1 MLFIV
6 TATVKITERGIE
18 SDTST
23 THPVIHPVDAEDD
36 TQALNILHRHYE
48 KKSDTS
54 GPYGT
59 RFAVS
64 DAQAHAHLSLASL
77 ALSS

>member
-6 TATVKITERGIE
+6 TATVTITERGIE
-18 SDTST
+18 SDSST
-23 THPVIHPVDAEDD
+23 TRQVIHVVDATDD
-36 TQALNILHRHYE
+36 AQALDILHRHYE
-48 KKSDTS
+48 QQSDTS

-64 DAQAHAHLSLASL
+64 DAHAHPPLSLASL